1 MASAVN
7 RLFRLKLT
15 AKRTSG
21 KLHGNTPES
30 LHGAAAEGELK
41 RANAN
46 YLLYCLMIF
55 LTAALHAQA
64 PPPPAATAGV
74 SATDTRAG
82 ELSKAEASPKPLDT
96 AALLYRAGKLA
107 EAEAAY
113 KEILRGEPQSAASY
127 VGLVRVNLRQKK
139 LPEAEGALA
148 KAVEFG
154 SNLNAVRVAQG
165 EVHFRQGKI
174 LEAQDDF
181 TPLVKANAPEARAY
195 LGLGRIYWA
204 GSLRLHAKLMF
215 ELAHDKDPDDPD
227 IRRSWLFTL
236 SRKERIQALKGILS
250 EEADEDEDDRS
261 HLETSLATMEE
272 AEEEGRTGCRL
283 ASKVT
288 ETHIPL
294 ERLSNGVRTLKG
306 YGLKTQLNGVK
317 ASLLV
322 DTGSP
327 GMLIS
332 RKVAEKAG
340 ITPIVKTDVHGIGDK
355 GTVGSFIGVADSIKI
370 GELEFLGC
378 HVEVMERNSV
388 ADEDGLIGADVFSHF
403 LVGIDFPN
411 GKLNLT
417 SLPALPPLSDSEKA
431 LVAKY
436 PKIASF
442 RDRYIG
448 PEFKSYTPVFRF
460 GHMLLIPTR
469 INDLPPKLFLIDTG
483 AFSDTISP
491 AAARE
496 VTKVRGESNIQVKG
510 LNGAVK
516 DVFTADNLTLT
527 FSHFRQ
533 PARDMVAFDTTRIS
547 NSSGVEISGMLGF
560 AMLYQMEV
568 KINYRDG
575 LVDFGYDPNRWH

>member
-1 MASAVN
+1 VEN
-7 RLFRLKLT
+7 CTRKP
-15 AKRTSG
+15 
-21 KLHGNTPES
+21 PES
-30 LHGAAAEGELK
+30 FHGAAAAGDEVK
-41 RANAN
+41 RAT
-46 YLLYCLMIF
+46 YLLSCLMIF
-55 LTAALHAQA
+55 MVALHAQA
-64 PPPPAATAGV
+64 PPTPAPTAGV

-82 ELSKAEASPKPLDT
+82 DLTKVAAPLQPLDT
-96 AALLYRAGKLA
+96 AARLYRTGKLT
-107 EAEAAY
+107 EAESAY
-113 KEILRGEPQSAASY
+113 KEILQGDAQSAAAY
-127 VGLVRVNLRQKK
+127 VGLVHVNLRQKK
-139 LPEAEGALA
+139 LPEAEAALA
-148 KAVEFG
+148 KAVELG
-154 SNLNAVRVAQG
+154 SNSSAVRVAQG
-165 EVHFRQGKI
+165 EVHFRQGRI

-215 ELAHDKDPDDPD
+215 ELAHDKDPGDPD

-236 SRKERIQALKGILS
+236 RRKERIQALKGMLS
-250 EEADEDEDDRS
+250 EEVDEDQDDRS

-283 ASKVT
+283 ASKIT
-288 ETHIPL
+288 EAHMPL
-294 ERLSNGVRTLKG
+294 ERLSNGMRALKG

-322 DTGSP
+322 DTGSS
-327 GMLIS
+327 GILIS
-332 RKVAEKAG
+332 KKIAEKAG
-340 ITPIVKTDVHGIGDK
+340 ITSIVKTDVHGIGDK
-355 GTVGSFIGVADSIKI
+355 GTVGSFVGVTDSITI
-370 GELEFLGC
+370 GELEFQGC

-417 SLPALPPLSDSEKA
+417 PLPALPPLSESEKA

-436 PKIASF
+436 PRIAGF
-442 RDRYIG
+442 RDRHIG
-448 PEFKSYTPVFRF
+448 SEFKSYSPVFRF

-516 DVFTADNLTLT
+516 NVFTADNLTLT

-568 KINYRDG
+568 KIDYRDG